1 MAMIEKQFGR
11 SVKIVRSDNR
21 TEFKGLIPYFDAN
34 GIIFQTSCVHTPQQ
48 NGRVERK
55 HRHILNVARALMFQA
70 NIPIFLWGECVLT
83 AVHVINRT
91 PSGLLGG
98 KTPYEALTVHVPDHS
113 HLRVFGCLCFVYD
126 HRAKNDKFAPR
137 SRKCVFVGYPHGK
150 KGWKVYD
157 FATGDIFVSRDVLFH
172 EHEFPFPKAPTDE
185 DVSEAVPT
193 APLIDEDLPSSSIET
208 HTSPTATLSS
218 SAEAGQS
225 QDGEAEPIIS
235 LGRGLREKRTS
246 VLLRD
251 FVTHHVQ
258 HLSPSPSPPGSTC
271 SSGMSYPIAH
281 FVSCDRFSARHRAF
295 LGAITAG
302 MEPHSFREAMTDP
315 GWCAA
320 MQSEIKALEDN
331 HTWDMQPLPPGK
343 KALGSKWVYKIKYH
357 SDGTVERL
365 KARLVVFGNH
375 QEEGIDYTETF
386 APVAKMVTVRV
397 FLAVAAARNWELH
410 QMDVHNAFLHG
421 DLEEE
426 VYMKLPPGFRTSQP
440 GLVCRLRKS
449 LYGLRQAPRC
459 WFAKLAASLRKYG
472 FTQSYSDYSLFTWC
486 RDNISLH
493 VLVYVDDLI
502 IAGNDSDAI
511 TAFKH
516 YLHTCFHMK
525 DLGHLKYFLGVEV
538 ARSAVGIYLC
548 QRKYTLDIISEAG
561 LLGAKPASFP
571 MEQHHGLALANGEL
585 LADAEPYR
593 RLVGR
598 LIYLSFTRPDVA
610 YAVHILSQF
619 MQAPCQEHWH
629 AALRVVRYLKGCPG
643 QGILLSSS
651 CDLLLSGWC
660 DSDWASCPLTRR
672 SLSGWVVFLGS
683 SPISWK
689 TKKQHT
695 VSRSSAEAEYRSMAS
710 ITAELKWLKGLLLS
724 LGVVHSRPMTL
735 MCDSKSAI
743 DIAQNPVFHERTKHI
758 EVDCHYV
765 RDALQ
770 DGLLTTHHVSTHD
783 QLADIFTKALGKNQ
797 FLYLLRKL
805 GICDLH
811 APT

>member
-1 MAMIEKQFGR
+1 
-11 SVKIVRSDNR
+11 
-21 TEFKGLIPYFDAN
+21 
-34 GIIFQTSCVHTPQQ
+34 
-48 NGRVERK
+48 
-55 HRHILNVARALMFQA
+55 
-70 NIPIFLWGECVLT
+70 
-83 AVHVINRT
+83 
-91 PSGLLGG
+91 
-98 KTPYEALTVHVPDHS
+98 
-113 HLRVFGCLCFVYD
+113 
-126 HRAKNDKFAPR
+126 
-137 SRKCVFVGYPHGK
+137 
-150 KGWKVYD
+150 
-157 FATGDIFVSRDVLFH
+157 
-172 EHEFPFPKAPTDE
+172 
-185 DVSEAVPT
+185 
-193 APLIDEDLPSSSIET
+193 
-208 HTSPTATLSS
+208 
-218 SAEAGQS
+218 
-225 QDGEAEPIIS
+225 
-235 LGRGLREKRTS
+235 
-246 VLLRD
+246 
-251 FVTHHVQ
+251 
-258 HLSPSPSPPGSTC
+258 
-271 SSGMSYPIAH
+271 
-281 FVSCDRFSARHRAF
+281 
-295 LGAITAG
+295 
-302 MEPHSFREAMTDP
+302 
-315 GWCAA
+315 
-320 MQSEIKALEDN
+320 
-331 HTWDMQPLPPGK
+331 
-343 KALGSKWVYKIKYH
+343 
-357 SDGTVERL
+357 
-365 KARLVVFGNH
+365 
-375 QEEGIDYTETF
+375 
-386 APVAKMVTVRV
+386 MVTVRV